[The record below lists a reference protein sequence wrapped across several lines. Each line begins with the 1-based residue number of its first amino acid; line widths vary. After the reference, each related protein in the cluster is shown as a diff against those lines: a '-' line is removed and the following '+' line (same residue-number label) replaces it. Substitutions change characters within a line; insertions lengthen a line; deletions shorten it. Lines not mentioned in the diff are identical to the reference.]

1 MQTEKLQATESMQSA
16 INAAFDIGRN
26 QTQVISVDG
35 LPVLVT
41 PEGHEVDFDLDKKL
55 DQYREA
61 PKQISAHIQL
71 HTAQSFIDYVN
82 DFCDANSA
90 IFVDEENAKF
100 VAVLD
105 YHKNTTDPRHGNHT
119 ATFTCKKTDEWS
131 VWMKHDG
138 DKMSQEEFALFIE
151 DNADEITAPNSAEML
166 EIALTIKANTTC
178 EFRQSQRLD
187 NGQIQLTYYEVID
200 GRAGASGQLEIPQEI
215 QIAMQPF
222 QGSPTYTRKA
232 RFRYRI
238 NSGKLAMWYDL
249 IRPKKC
255 IEEAIKDTLAQIKN
269 PNGGVK
275 VTQFYFGSAPR

>member
-1 MQTEKLQATESMQSA
+1 MPTETLHATESMQSA

-26 QTQVISVDG
+26 QTQVLNVGG

-41 PEGHEVDFDLDKKL
+41 PEGHRADFDLDKKL
-55 DQYREA
+55 DQYRTA
-61 PKQISAHIQL
+61 PKQIKAHIEL

-82 DFCDANSA
+82 DFCDASSA

-105 YHKNTTDPRHGNHT
+105 YHKDTNNPRHGNHT

-138 DKMSQEEFALFIE
+138 QKMSQEEFALFIE
-151 DNADEITAPNSAEML
+151 DNADEIVTPSSAEML
-166 EIALTIKANTTC
+166 EIALTIKASTTC
-178 EFRQSQRLD
+178 DFRQSQRLD
-187 NGQIQLTYYEVID
+187 NGQIQLTYNEVID

-215 QIAMQPF
+215 SISMQPF
-222 QGSPTYTRKA
+222 QGSPAYTRKA

-238 NSGKLAMWYDL
+238 TQGKLAMWYDL

-275 VTQFYFGSAPR
+275 VSQFYFGCAPR